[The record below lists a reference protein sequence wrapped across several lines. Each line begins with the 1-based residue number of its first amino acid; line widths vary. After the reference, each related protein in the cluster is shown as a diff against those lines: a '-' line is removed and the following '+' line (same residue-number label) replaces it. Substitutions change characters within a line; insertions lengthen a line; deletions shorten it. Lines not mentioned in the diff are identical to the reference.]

1 MSNVKLSHSSA
12 TMFADC
18 SMKWKYWYKDKLRP
32 VTQSAALLFGSA
44 VDQGINALLRQ
55 TDKTPESMFE
65 FFWRFQD
72 VNGVRTYLPKCIDIV
87 YSNTDYD
94 EELLLEDDI
103 SKMKEEL
110 QIEAP
115 LELLGRIYKYKE
127 EVGFD
132 GLSPEQKLVLN
143 YANWLCLRRKGL
155 LMIQA
160 VKDEI
165 LPNVEEVLG
174 VQEYVKLENS
184 EGDLIVGY
192 VDFVCRWKGYDN
204 PIVFDFKTSSVEYTK
219 DSVLTSPQLSLYVHA
234 LSEKYNTRNAGYLV
248 LSKNIRKNKK
258 KVCTKCSYEN
268 EGTSHK
274 TCNNMVEGSRCN
286 GDWKVTINPKV
297 WVQIIVDEINE
308 IVENNVI
315 DNMDWI
321 NKSIKMELFHRNMS
335 SCIKYNGKVKCP
347 FYDKCYKGTDTNITK
362 QETKK

>member
-1 MSNVKLSHSSA
+1 MSNVRLSHSSA

-32 VTQSAALLFGSA
+32 TTQSAALLFGSA
-44 VDQGINALLRQ
+44 VDQGVNALLKGS
-55 TDKTPESMFE
+55 DKTPEAMFE
-65 FFWRFQD
+65 YFWRFQD
-72 VNGVRTYLPKCIDIV
+72 VNGERTYLPKSIDIV

-94 EELLLEDDI
+94 EELLLEEDI
-103 SKMKEEL
+103 LKMKEEL
-110 QIEAP
+110 QLEDP
-115 LELLGRIYKYKE
+115 LDSVGKVYKLKDT
-127 EVGFD
+127 VGFD
-132 GLSPEQKLVLN
+132 NLSPDQKLVLN
-143 YANWLCLRRKGL
+143 YANWLCLKRKGL

-165 LPNVEEVLG
+165 LPNVEEVLS

-184 EGDLIVGY
+184 EGDSIIGY
-192 VDFVCRWKGYDN
+192 VDFVCRWKGYDK
-204 PIVFDFKTSSVEYTK
+204 PIVFDFKTSSIEYTK

-234 LSEKYNTRNAGYLV
+234 LSEKYGTRNAGYLV
-248 LSKNIRKNKK
+248 LSKNVRKNKK
-258 KVCTKCSYEN
+258 KVCSKCNYEN

-274 TCNNMVEGSRCN
+274 TCNNMIEGSRCN
-286 GDWKVTINPKV
+286 SEWNVTLNPKI
-297 WVQIIVDEINE
+297 WVQIIVDEINN

-347 FYDKCYKGTDTNITK
+347 FYNKCYNGSEDGIIK
-362 QETKK
+362 QVPKE